1 MKSCYRFGAGIA
13 SVCLSIGLMSIY
25 SSASGQSGSTMQPS
39 DSIQYYR
46 TALAKRYQT
55 DVSAHRGAS
64 GIAPENTLATYR
76 EVLKMQ
82 VAYIEIDVRTT
93 KDGQLAILH
102 DGSLNR
108 TTTGTGPMNEQ
119 TLASLKALSAGKGYG
134 DQYQNERIPT
144 LDEVCKLIAD
154 WNASH
159 PHKTNLYVDCKE
171 VAPKP
176 LVETLQKYGLLSEA
190 VFYGSD
196 DYLLALKKVAPAAR
210 LMPSLNKADE
220 LAAKIDKLHPYAFDL
235 RWQAV
240 TESLIEQIHQHGIK
254 AFSDLLGPADTA
266 EQYRKAAR
274 LKLDIIQTDFV
285 MNVYKA
291 LNNNPK

>member
-1 MKSCYRFGAGIA
+1 MKYPSGFRAYIT
-13 SVCLSIGLMSIY
+13 SLCLSAGLISIY

-46 TALAKRYQT
+46 TVLAKRYPT

-108 TTTGTGPMNEQ
+108 TTTGTGPMKEQ

-134 DQYQNERIPT
+134 DSFRDERIPT
-144 LDEVCKLIAD
+144 LDEVCKLVAD

-171 VAPKP
+171 VTPQP
-176 LVETLQKYGLLSEA
+176 LVETLQKYGLFNEA

-196 DYLLALKKVAPAAR
+196 DYLLSLKNVAPTAR

-220 LAAKIDKLHPYAFDL
+220 LSDKINKLHPYAFDL

-240 TESLIEQIHQHGIK
+240 NESLIEQIHRHGIK

-266 EQYRKAAR
+266 EQYRKAAH
-274 LKLDIIQTDFV
+274 LKLDVIQTDFV
-285 MNVYKA
+285 LNVYKA
-291 LNNNPK
+291 LSSKPN

>member
-1 MKSCYRFGAGIA
+1 MKLPYCLRACINNLCLCVGLVCVHSFVFGQPIT
-13 SVCLSIGLMSIY
+13 SVLS
-25 SSASGQSGSTMQPS
+25 P

-76 EVLKMQ
+76 EVLTMQ

-108 TTTGTGPMNEQ
+108 TTTGTGPMKEQ

-134 DQYQNERIPT
+134 DQFRDERIPT

-159 PHKTNLYVDCKE
+159 AHKTNLYVDCKE
-171 VAPKP
+171 VAPQP

-196 DYLLALKKVAPAAR
+196 DYLLALKKVAPTAR

-220 LAAKIDKLHPYAFDL
+220 LSDKIDKLHPYAFDL

-240 TESLIEQIHQHGIK
+240 TESLIEQIHRHGIK

-285 MNVYKA
+285 LNVYKA